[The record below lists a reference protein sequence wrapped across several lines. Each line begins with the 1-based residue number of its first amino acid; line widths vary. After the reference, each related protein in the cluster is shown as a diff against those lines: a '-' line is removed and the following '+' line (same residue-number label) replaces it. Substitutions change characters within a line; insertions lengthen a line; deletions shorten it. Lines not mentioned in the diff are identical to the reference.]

1 MIYASKNFWSFEPI
15 LVEIWELLWK
25 KYFFHPRVP
34 PLVFKCFGRHVSA
47 RGRVLFA
54 KKRHGL
60 LDKSSLFDP
69 WIHPLS
75 AKKDLSTLKF
85 NIYATIVSTPVQ
97 LELGIRKP
105 LITRGTFGGWGNI
118 LSFIIFIFW
127 WLSKSRLDNRHFFL
141 FTQISFPAFQAV

>member
-1 MIYASKNFWSFEPI
+1 MKKIFFSSKGPPFGFE
-15 LVEIWELLWK
+15 VLWPNT
-25 KYFFHPRVP
+25 YRLEVGFY
-34 PLVFKCFGRHVSA
+34 L
-47 RGRVLFA
+47 
-54 KKRHGL
+54 
-60 LDKSSLFDP
+60 SSLFDP

-118 LSFIIFIFW
+118 LSFIIFIF
-127 WLSKSRLDNRHFFL
+127 
-141 FTQISFPAFQAV
+141 